1 MRPAINCT
9 SFWWGWGMSDATPSG
24 WKRTIFK
31 SICRSLVNGGTPDTG
46 NDKYWGGNTPWVTG
60 ADFTFNGI
68 GEIRRYVT
76 DAGIRSSSTNVVRTG
91 NLLLVTRTGVGK
103 LAIAS
108 SDIAISQDIT
118 GIYLD
123 ENEADSGFVYFLM
136 RRGVE
141 DLKKRNQGTSING
154 IIRSD
159 LEGYVVQIPRSL
171 TEQKRIASI
180 LSTLENAIE
189 KTEALIA
196 KYQQIK
202 AGLMHDLFARGVTAD
217 GKLRPPREQA
227 PELYRETPIG
237 WIPKEWEVGSLAK
250 FLIGGPKN
258 GYSPPE
264 VSEWSGFFSLGLGC
278 LTASGF
284 RPRQIKVVSGA
295 SDAACAAIVNDGDL
309 LLSRSNT
316 CELVGLCGIYRDI
329 GGTCIYPD
337 LMMRIKPNAKTSAA
351 YLEAFLLTPK
361 MRLQITAAAVGTSV
375 SMVKLNSKSVLR
387 LEISMPKPD
396 EQLQIL
402 RIIEAQRSQL
412 ESFEEELSKLRQ
424 QKSGLMSDLLTGR
437 VRVKLAETEVVPA

>member
-1 MRPAINCT
+1 MSKWASTKLRELVGSPISGSRPAGGVNTETEGVPSLGGENILATGGITFDNLNRVSSSFYKAMPKGRLQSFDVLINKDGAQT
-9 SFWWGWGMSDATPSG
+9 GKVGLYKGDFSDACVNEHVFIL
-24 WKRTIFK
+24 RNQNK
-31 SICRSLVNGGTPDTG
+31 S
-46 NDKYWGGNTPWVTG
+46 NDQRFLFYSVLLPETQKKI
-60 ADFTFNGI
+60 A
-68 GEIRRYVT
+68 RR
-76 DAGIRSSSTNVVRTG
+76 
-91 NLLLVTRTGVGK
+91 
-103 LAIAS
+103 
-108 SDIAISQDIT
+108 IT
-118 GIYLD
+118 GSAQPGL
-123 ENEADSGFVYFLM
+123 NTTFVDAVDIL
-136 RRGVE
+136 
-141 DLKKRNQGTSING
+141 
-154 IIRSD
+154 
-159 LEGYVVQIPRSL
+159 IPSSPA
-171 TEQKRIASI
+171 EQSHIAEI
-180 LSTLENAIE
+180 LSVMDTNIE

-202 AGLMHDLFARGVTAD
+202 AGLMHDLFTRGVTAD

-227 PELYRETPIG
+227 PELYQETPIG

-264 VSEWSGFFSLGLGC
+264 ISEWSGFFSLGLGC

-284 RPRQIKVVSGA
+284 RPRQIKVVSGT

-316 CELVGLCGIYRDI
+316 RELVGLCGIYHDI

-402 RIIEAQRSQL
+402 RVIEAQRSQL
-412 ESFEEELSKLRQ
+412 ETFEEELSKLRQ
-424 QKSGLMSDLLTGR
+424 QKSGLMHDLLTGR
-437 VRVKLAETEVVPA
+437 ITVAPLSEKQEALA

>member
-1 MRPAINCT
+1 MSEAVYPNDWQERRLTGLANYHNGLAFKPADWSEDGVRIIRIEQLNNPEGDYDHFNGFFPDANAINDGDLIF
-9 SFWWGWGMSDATPSG
+9 SWSATLKVSIWRYGKAVLNQHLFKVVPKPG
-24 WKRTIFK
+24 FDKR
-31 SICRSLVNGGTPDTG
+31 
-46 NDKYWGGNTPWVTG
+46 
-60 ADFTFNGI
+60 
-68 GEIRRYVT
+68 
-76 DAGIRSSSTNVVRTG
+76 
-91 NLLLVTRTGVGK
+91 
-103 LAIAS
+103 
-108 SDIAISQDIT
+108 
-118 GIYLD
+118 YL
-123 ENEADSGFVYFLM
+123 YFLLDFHM
-136 RRGVE
+136 DTLSAGSHGSTMKHIKRGE
-141 DLKKRNQGTSING
+141 
-154 IIRSD
+154 
-159 LEGYVVQIPRSL
+159 LEKYPVRLPSQR
-171 TEQKRIASI
+171 EQEKIAEVLATIDS
-180 LSTLENAIE
+180 AIE

-202 AGLMHDLFARGVTAD
+202 AGLMHDLFTRGVTAD
-217 GKLRPPREQA
+217 GKLRAPREQA
-227 PELYRETPIG
+227 PELYYEMPIG

-264 VSEWSGFFSLGLGC
+264 VSEWSGVFSLGLGC

-284 RPRQIKVVSGA
+284 RPRQIKVVSGT

-316 CELVGLCGIYRDI
+316 RELVGLCGIYRDI

-337 LMMRIKPNAKTSAA
+337 LMMRIKPNAKTSTA

-361 MRLQITAAAVGTSV
+361 MRIQITAAAVGTSV

-412 ESFEEELSKLRQ
+412 ESFEKELFKLRQ
-424 QKSGLMSDLLTGR
+424 QKSGLMSDLLTSR
-437 VRVKLAETEVVPA
+437 VRVKLAETEVVSA